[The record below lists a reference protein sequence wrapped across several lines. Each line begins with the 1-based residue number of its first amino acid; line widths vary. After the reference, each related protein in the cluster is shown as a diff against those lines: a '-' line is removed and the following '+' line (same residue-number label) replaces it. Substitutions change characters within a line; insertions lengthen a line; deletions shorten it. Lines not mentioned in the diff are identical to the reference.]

1 MGKRHEKNGKRRK
14 DEAREATA
22 APSDRGVLRPAD
34 HHDLLVT
41 LMRELFQTERS
52 ASLHPVREAERLG
65 DIPPA
70 HAFRRVAEHA
80 TGILERL
87 PDLARLHGLPVSTTG
102 KRMGEMFSSVRD
114 LLADRLIDPERS
126 YRGTILGM
134 RHGLDLVALMRATAK
149 AAGDEELAIWCGIW
163 LDERTPLVDAC
174 AEQLTWFATHP
185 AAARRSRALFP
196 QNLASMLEG
205 KSREKHPPALG
216 EAFGR

>member
-14 DEAREATA
+14 DDQREATA
-22 APSDRGVLRPAD
+22 EPTARGVIRPAD

-65 DIPPA
+65 DVPPA
-70 HAFRRVAEHA
+70 HAFRRVADHA
-80 TGILERL
+80 AGILERL
-87 PDLARLHGLPVSTTG
+87 PDLARLHGLPVSTAG
-102 KRMGEMFSSVRD
+102 KRVGEMFSSVRD

-134 RHGLDLVALMRATAK
+134 RHGIDLVRLMRATAK
-149 AAGDEELAIWCGIW
+149 AGGDEDLAIWCGIW
-163 LDERTPLVDAC
+163 LDERIPLVETC

-196 QNLASMLEG
+196 QNLAAMLEG
-205 KSREKHPPALG
+205 KPAEKERPALG
-216 EAFGR
+216 EAYGR